1 MRLYAFCVCSPT
13 RASLRT
19 CRLPA
24 HVNQMNDRSISQ
36 PLRTPSLVA
45 RWHGHADADAPATA
59 RGGWLQCTAHVGKWH
74 LGSSQMAQLPSRR
87 GFDESFAFLVRGS
100 LHTQAPTASA
110 FDKPQQRHAALPAFF
125 FLWENES
132 RRRHQDAA
140 HTNPEGSDVCMVHV
154 EGGIDTSN
162 DQ

>member
-87 GFDESFAFLVRGS
+87 GFDESFASPARL
-100 LHTQAPTASA
+100 LADTQAPTASA
-110 FDKPQQRHAALPAFF
+110 FDKPQQRHAAPPASLGFS
-125 FLWENES
+125 LGKREQTPPS
-132 RRRHQDAA
+132 RRRTHEPRRQRRATA
-140 HTNPEGSDVCMVHV
+140 SRVRARGAVT
-154 EGGIDTSN
+154 
-162 DQ
+162 